1 MIHHIK
7 RATRHL
13 VFWSLLALALSLTGV
28 RLVLSGIE
36 GYQLQLQD
44 RVSEL
49 LGAPVIIRHLG
60 AKMRGLSPELILKD
74 ITVASIEAN
83 AAPAIQLKEIRLAIN
98 LFDML
103 VHREILSSS
112 RVTLVGT
119 KLTIV
124 RKLDGSVAVQGLKAG
139 DEQPL
144 WLLEGSQFEVVQS
157 DITWQDQK
165 RHAKAISFES
175 VDLAIINQ
183 EQHHKI
189 NLLMKLPEKYG
200 DTLTVAMDLQG
211 NVFEAKALKGAF
223 YIEGKRLKL
232 SELAELDLPMSLNVT
247 SGIADIK
254 AWAQLEQEQL
264 LALTS
269 EVQLKQLNLVH
280 KNHDVLPI
288 ERLNARMH
296 WQFSDNQWRLDV
308 SQFLLET
315 TDANGS
321 TKWPDAVFRLA
332 GSIKDGQ
339 FLPKLNLA
347 ASQLDLQELAL
358 LAKFIVPLKAEQLNT
373 LEQIQLK
380 GRLEHFSIDA
390 DFDQKAWAVK
400 GQFVDLGVNPYE
412 KFPGVN
418 NVTGQI
424 LGNEKSG
431 VLRLVTENAELI
443 DSDFLREPFFIS
455 SLKGDINW
463 KQTDADWLLS
473 SRSLELDLHGL
484 TSKSR
489 LNLTLPKANAL
500 PFLDM
505 QTSFISDDFSKLK
518 HYLPVKVMKPA
529 DVIWY
534 DLAFLSG
541 RVTQG
546 DLLYSG
552 KLGVFPTKVEDGVFE
567 ANVDIDQLNLAYL
580 PDWPQITNIAGKMVI
595 LQNFMNCEI
604 TQGQSSNLNITQAT
618 IIQTIFSGTD
628 YILLHL
634 FRYNLWQTALRAVN
648 TAIIDEINGTHA
660 FHVAVFRD
668 TTNSHI
674 QVLNYIVI
682 PDSQIAITA
691 DQHHIADINHH
702 FNFFIVV
709 ISIGG

>member
-1 MIHHIK
+1 
-7 RATRHL
+7 
-13 VFWSLLALALSLTGV
+13 
-28 RLVLSGIE
+28 
-36 GYQLQLQD
+36 
-44 RVSEL
+44 
-49 LGAPVIIRHLG
+49 
-60 AKMRGLSPELILKD
+60 
-74 ITVASIEAN
+74 VASIEAN

-315 TDANGS
+315 TD
-321 TKWPDAVFRLA
+321 
-332 GSIKDGQ
+332 
-339 FLPKLNLA
+339 
-347 ASQLDLQELAL
+347 
-358 LAKFIVPLKAEQLNT
+358 
-373 LEQIQLK
+373 
-380 GRLEHFSIDA
+380 
-390 DFDQKAWAVK
+390 
-400 GQFVDLGVNPYE
+400 
-412 KFPGVN
+412 
-418 NVTGQI
+418 
-424 LGNEKSG
+424 
-431 VLRLVTENAELI
+431 
-443 DSDFLREPFFIS
+443 
-455 SLKGDINW
+455 
-463 KQTDADWLLS
+463 
-473 SRSLELDLHGL
+473 
-484 TSKSR
+484 
-489 LNLTLPKANAL
+489 
-500 PFLDM
+500 
-505 QTSFISDDFSKLK
+505 
-518 HYLPVKVMKPA
+518 
-529 DVIWY
+529 
-534 DLAFLSG
+534 
-541 RVTQG
+541 
-546 DLLYSG
+546 
-552 KLGVFPTKVEDGVFE
+552 
-567 ANVDIDQLNLAYL
+567 
-580 PDWPQITNIAGKMVI
+580 
-595 LQNFMNCEI
+595 
-604 TQGQSSNLNITQAT
+604 
-618 IIQTIFSGTD
+618 
-628 YILLHL
+628 
-634 FRYNLWQTALRAVN
+634 
-648 TAIIDEINGTHA
+648 
-660 FHVAVFRD
+660 
-668 TTNSHI
+668 
-674 QVLNYIVI
+674 
-682 PDSQIAITA
+682 
-691 DQHHIADINHH
+691 
-702 FNFFIVV
+702 
-709 ISIGG
+709 